1 MANRVEAV
9 YLDVGKVIMDF
20 QGGLDALASKFG
32 VGLPEVTTAWLEH
45 DSDTCKGIISIH
57 ELWNR
62 LKVKFDYRGED
73 IDFPEFWSSFF
84 KPIQETHDLMKEI
97 SPIVSMGLF
106 TNVYTGMLA
115 VAMSR
120 GIVPTH
126 NYFAVV
132 QSCDHGLAK
141 PDKQLFRVAG
151 SLARVDSN
159 QILFVDDRNENIEMA
174 QQMHWQTV
182 HFDPKSPQQSV
193 NEIRKKLNL

>member
-1 MANRVEAV
+1 MAIEDKKL

-20 QGGLDALASKFG
+20 QGGLDALAVKFG
-32 VGLPEVTTAWLEH
+32 VGLPEVTAAWREH
-45 DSDTCKGIISIH
+45 DDDTCKGIIGSQ

-62 LKVKFDYRGED
+62 LKAKFDYRGED
-73 IDFPEFWSSFF
+73 IDFPEFWASFF

-106 TNVYTGMLA
+106 TNVYSGMLA

-120 GIVPTH
+120 GIVPKH
-126 NYFAVV
+126 DYFAIV

-159 QILFVDDRNENIEMA
+159 QILFVDDRRENIEMA
-174 QQMHWQTV
+174 EQMQWQTV
-182 HFDPKSPQQSV
+182 LFDPKNPQKSV
-193 NEIRKKLNL
+193 GEIRKKLNL